1 MRIKQPKVLF
11 SAGGQKRPK
20 QDIPTEAA
28 RIKARMA
35 RVSVKSR
42 DDVAA
47 AKADSK
53 PRS

>member
-11 SAGGQKRPK
+11 PVGDQKRPK

-28 RIKARMA
+28 RIKARMV

-42 DDVAA
+42 DGVPAA
-47 AKADSK
+47 QADSK
-53 PRS
+53 RS